1 MEKQVAMEI
10 LQDIRNSLNN
20 DTEQALKTIE
30 IYKRNLE
37 IAENQKIKKLINKQ
51 KEYTKK
57 YGENGRKTIKV
68 NKKIDKKIRKIN
80 KWLCFFIY
88 IIIYNW

>member
-37 IAENQKIKKLINKQ
+37 IAENQKIRKLISKQ
-51 KEYTKK
+51 QEYAKK
-57 YGENGRKTIKV
+57 YGENGRKTTKI
-68 NKKIDKKIRKIN
+68 NKKIDKEIRKIN
-80 KWLCFFIY
+80 K
-88 IIIYNW
+88 